1 MLHSIVIHPNF
12 FNSLKDNSNLQKHFE
27 NFYKKIKHNARDI
40 MFRVDDQ
47 NETLKKEYNEIIKN
61 LTPGDSLRMLIE
73 DFFLKQLFVEKININ
88 FETSNLDQTI
98 FDLKFINFYFSKV
111 TDIQKKPVFKKD
123 TYLLNKL
130 SKNAFE
136 DLIIGLTR
144 FAKKITFSDPYIAQ
158 RMTNLSGMS
167 FEKCKIENIYEKIK
181 KIKEG
186 RSPDDFKIHL
196 NKINNDYKIS
206 LRKLLDIIYKNNIFI
221 NELKIEILTCI
232 RKDDINK
239 IEQSLSKI
247 KRLHDDEINED
258 KKKRYFNLFT
268 SIKEQ
273 LYYKDEKSNVVG
285 IDKNVSDRIIF
296 ALSDTNRPKAKFEI
310 KFVNQH
316 DNEYEGAKFYAK
328 SLIIKGDEKETV
340 VDPGQ
345 GLNFYTDFWKISKSK
360 SKSTSLKNSN
370 AYMLE
375 LIKISKKE
383 RFTTPARF
391 KNYEPKPININIEN
405 NSDFPI
411 K

>member
-1 MLHSIVIHPNF
+1 
-12 FNSLKDNSNLQKHFE
+12 
-27 NFYKKIKHNARDI
+27 
-40 MFRVDDQ
+40 
-47 NETLKKEYNEIIKN
+47 
-61 LTPGDSLRMLIE
+61 
-73 DFFLKQLFVEKININ
+73 VEKININ

-375 LIKISKKE
+375 LVKISKKE